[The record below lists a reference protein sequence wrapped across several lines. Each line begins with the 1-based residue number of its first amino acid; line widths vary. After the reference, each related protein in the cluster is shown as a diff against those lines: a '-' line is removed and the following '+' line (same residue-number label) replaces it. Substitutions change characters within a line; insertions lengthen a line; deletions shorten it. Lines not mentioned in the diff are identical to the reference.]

1 MQAITLKGQ
10 SLGSL
15 KVSRPERREELLQRN
30 NRNGCSVCLLAGRQG
45 HRSANCYKAELARGE
60 KDGHFAKKRYNAI
73 VAACPWRPSIKRP
86 AMP

>member
-45 HRSANCYKAELARGE
+45 HSLCQLLLAELARGK
-60 KDGHFAKKRYNAI
+60 KDGHFEKRE
-73 VAACPWRPSIKRP
+73 VS
-86 AMP
+86 